1 VLELAPNLEA
11 VLLTL
16 VNLARQNNHRLNRME
31 QKMTDLDDLLNAE
44 QTTLTEISRVLATTA
59 ADVGVLLSRA
69 TGVFTPEERAKADNT
84 LATLNAL
91 GAAVSNLSVQVG
103 DQNADG
109 DPPPPPPPPP
119 TPEPEPTP
127 EPTPEP
133 PPEPT
138 V

>member
-1 VLELAPNLEA
+1 VLELAPNFEA

-16 VNLARQNNHRLNRME
+16 VTLARQFNHRLTRME
-31 QKMTDLDDLLNAE
+31 QKMTDLDDLINAE
-44 QTTLTEISRVLATTA
+44 QTTLADIIRVLATTA

-69 TGVFTPEERAKADNT
+69 TGVFTPEERAKADAT

-109 DPPPPPPPPP
+109 EPPTPPPP
-119 TPEPEPTP
+119 P

>member
-1 VLELAPNLEA
+1 MLKSIKA
-11 VLLTL
+11 
-16 VNLARQNNHRLNRME
+16 ARRPSQ
-31 QKMTDLDDLLNAE
+31 
-44 QTTLTEISRVLATTA
+44 
-59 ADVGVLLSRA
+59 
-69 TGVFTPEERAKADNT
+69 EERVSVATSPPTDAT
-84 LATLNAL
+84 MATLNAL

-119 TPEPEPTP
+119 TPEPEPEPTP
-127 EPTPEP
+127 EPTPEPAPEP